1 MQQENHITFKYKLP
15 GYKMMC
21 TGCYCSQVIRSFLP
35 LPTITSRR
43 SAALMSGALLTQE
56 SVYCLNS
63 DIHIVVR
70 RRQVNDNGITFERF
84 LTSAK
89 VKDNTKK
96 QQQ

>member
-1 MQQENHITFKYKLP
+1 
-15 GYKMMC
+15 
-21 TGCYCSQVIRSFLP
+21 
-35 LPTITSRR
+35 
-43 SAALMSGALLTQE
+43 MSGALLTQE